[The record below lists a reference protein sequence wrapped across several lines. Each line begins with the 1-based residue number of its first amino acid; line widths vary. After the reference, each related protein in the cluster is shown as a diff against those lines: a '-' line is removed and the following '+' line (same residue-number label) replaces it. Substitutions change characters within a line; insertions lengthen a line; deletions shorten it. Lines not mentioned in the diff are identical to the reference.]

1 MSDEL
6 LRVRD
11 LRVAIDGPGSAPA
24 FAVDGASLS
33 AAPGEIVGVVGES
46 GSGKS
51 LTLRAITGLL
61 PPGVRMAGGEVMFQ
75 GMDLLRASEAELR
88 RVRGGKIGM
97 VFQEPMTA
105 LTPTMRVGEQ
115 IAEGARTH
123 LGLDRRAGERRAREL
138 LERVGIKDPGAH
150 GRLYPHQ
157 LSGGMRQR
165 VMIAIALAA
174 SPALVLC
181 DEPTTALDATITSQ
195 VLALLDELARDLAVG
210 MVLVTHDLSVV
221 ARTCSRVVVMYAGH
235 VVEEGPTAEV
245 VRRPRHPYTLAL
257 LRAVPTR
264 RTTIDD
270 LVPIPGAPP
279 EPGARVVGCP
289 FAPRCPLTEPACTEE
304 VPPLFELA
312 EGRRSACLRHDL
324 LADPV
329 GEGAARG

>member
-11 LRVAIDGPGSAPA
+11 LRVAIDGPAETPA
-24 FAVDGASLS
+24 FAVDGACLD
-33 AAPGEIVGVVGES
+33 ADPGEIVGVVGES

-51 LTLRAITGLL
+51 LTLRAIMGLL
-61 PPGVRMAGGEVMFQ
+61 PPGVRAAGGEVRFR
-75 GMDLLRASEAELR
+75 GVDLLCAPERELR
-88 RVRGGKIGM
+88 RIRGSGIGM
-97 VFQEPMTA
+97 MFQEPMTA
-105 LTPTMRVGEQ
+105 LSPTMRVADQ

-123 LGLDRRAGERRAREL
+123 LGMDRRAGRRRAHEL
-138 LERVGIKDPGAH
+138 LERVGIRDPQTR

-195 VLALLDELARDLAVG
+195 VLALLEELAGDMGIG

-221 ARTCSRVVVMYAGH
+221 ARACSRVVVMYAGR

-245 VRRPRHPYTLAL
+245 VRHPRHPYTLAL

-270 LVPIPGAPP
+270 LVPIAGAPP
-279 EPGARVVGCP
+279 EPGALAVGCP
-289 FAPRCPLTEPACTEE
+289 FAPRCPLAEPACTEAA
-304 VPPLFELA
+304 PPLFELA
-312 EGRRSACLRHDL
+312 GRRRSACLRHER
-324 LADPV
+324 LAASV
-329 GEGAARG
+329 GEGMAHG